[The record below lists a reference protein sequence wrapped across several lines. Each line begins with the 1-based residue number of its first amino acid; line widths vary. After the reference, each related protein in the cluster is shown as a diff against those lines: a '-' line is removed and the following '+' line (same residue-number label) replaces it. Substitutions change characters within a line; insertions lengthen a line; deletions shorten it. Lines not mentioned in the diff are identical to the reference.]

1 MAVIEAITTTYLQAD
16 TGYIQWLSI
25 PQTYEHLQI
34 RASFQDGNATNN
46 ATNFALAVYV
56 NNDNNTSSYT
66 KNYLR
71 GSNTTSLGAAN
82 AASSEMGFFG
92 ADPDIPNYGTFV
104 IDILDY
110 TNPNKLTTITA
121 LNGYNGTVPMVTF
134 GGSVFHN
141 GADTDAVDQILLVSY
156 ATSNFLAGGSATL
169 YGMKAAN

>member
-1 MAVIEAITTTYLQAD
+1 MAVIEAIRTTYLEAD
-16 TGYIQWLSI
+16 TGYIQWTSL

-34 RASFQDGNATNN
+34 RATFQDGSAANAASNY
-46 ATNFALAVYV
+46 ALAVYV

-66 KNYLR
+66 KNYMR
-71 GSNTTSLGAAN
+71 GSNTTVLGAAN
-82 AASSEMGFFG
+82 AASSELGFFG

-110 TNPNKLTTITA
+110 TNPNKLTTIMA

-141 GADTDAVDQILLVSY
+141 GADKSAVDEIMLVSY
-156 ATSNFLAGGSATL
+156 ATSNFLRGGSATL
-169 YGMKAAN
+169 YGLNSAN